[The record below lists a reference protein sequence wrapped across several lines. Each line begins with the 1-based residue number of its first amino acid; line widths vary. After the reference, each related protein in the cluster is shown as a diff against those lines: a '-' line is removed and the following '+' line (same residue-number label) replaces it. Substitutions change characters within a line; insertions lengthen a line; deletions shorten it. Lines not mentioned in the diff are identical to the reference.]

1 MKETKESRKFPV
13 TGKGIFSRLKRAQ
26 RFVGPALVL
35 LVAVFLVRA
44 LVASWDEVREYE
56 WRLDLPYLALS
67 VGLMFLYYAQQW
79 GGWRLVMRSFGD
91 PLTRSESVAIWFA
104 TILGRYVPGSVA
116 MVAGRVVMCGRR
128 GIPARDTLASIVY
141 ENALILISAL
151 IVTAA
156 SVPFWPDF
164 VYRNYALLLLA
175 LAPVGLVMLHPTV
188 FRKATSFVLVRVG
201 REPLQKTL
209 PFGRVFWL
217 LLYYIG
223 GWVLLGLAFA
233 ALTNAVADVSLEDLA
248 LLIGGYAFAWEVG
261 FLSIVTP
268 SGLGVKEGVLGLVLS
283 LILPTPAVLA
293 VVVLSRLWQTLVE
306 LFCAAV
312 VWTYFKGSAVFAD
325 R

>member
-1 MKETKESRKFPV
+1 MKLAGRDISR
-13 TGKGIFSRLKRAQ
+13 ILKQAR
-26 RFVGPALVL
+26 RFVGPLLVL

-44 LVASWDEVREYE
+44 LVSSWDEVRDYE
-56 WRLDLPYLALS
+56 WSFDLRFLALS
-67 VGLMFLYYAQQW
+67 IGLMFLYYAQQW

-91 PLTRSESVAIWFA
+91 PLSRPESVAIWFA

-128 GIPARDTLASIVY
+128 GIPARDTLASLVY

-151 IVTAA
+151 VVTAA

-164 VYRNYALLLLA
+164 EYRPYALLLVL
-175 LAPVGLVMLHPTV
+175 LAPIGLAMLHPKIFKRTAN
-188 FRKATSFVLVRVG
+188 FALKKTN
-201 REPLQKTL
+201 REPLTKTL
-209 PFGRVFWL
+209 PFGRVVVL
-217 LLYYIG
+217 SAYYIG

-233 ALTNAVADVSLEDLA
+233 CLTASVAPVEFTLAEVA

-261 FLSIVTP
+261 FLSLVTP
-268 SGLGVKEGVLGLVLS
+268 SGLGVKEAVLALVLS
-283 LILPTPAVLA
+283 LILPVPAVVA

-306 LFCAAV
+306 LVCAGV
-312 VWTYFKGSAVFAD
+312 VWAFFKGAQALQN